1 MPLLVALLL
10 AVASGLR
17 IPQQAPLMNRRT
29 CLTGV
34 LSAATLPLLGAPFAA
49 EAAEEDIEVY
59 FGCGCFWHVQHEF
72 SEAERTILG
81 RGDMDLTAYAGYAGG
96 TRGTDNGKV
105 CYHNALQIAD
115 YGKLGHAEAVGMT
128 IPASKFGLMAEEYC
142 KLFSKDGLRPDQL
155 GDRGLEYRN
164 VVGIPGGV
172 KSPLAKELVAA
183 SVRQGDKLDF
193 AAGKGDDADARGLV
207 WIYDTKE
214 YPFYLGEV
222 YHQFHDGFAFGE
234 DYPKSYNSLAAKK
247 VKAGQLRDAGCPN
260 GMMGIGIAGL

>member
-115 YGKLGHAEAVGMT
+115 YGKLGSAHART
-128 IPASKFGLMAEEYC
+128 KHDPD
-142 KLFSKDGLRPDQL
+142 LF
-155 GDRGLEYRN
+155 
-164 VVGIPGGV
+164 
-172 KSPLAKELVAA
+172 
-183 SVRQGDKLDF
+183 
-193 AAGKGDDADARGLV
+193 
-207 WIYDTKE
+207 
-214 YPFYLGEV
+214 
-222 YHQFHDGFAFGE
+222 
-234 DYPKSYNSLAAKK
+234 
-247 VKAGQLRDAGCPN
+247 
-260 GMMGIGIAGL
+260 

>member
-1 MPLLVALLL
+1 
-10 AVASGLR
+10 
-17 IPQQAPLMNRRT
+17 
-29 CLTGV
+29 
-34 LSAATLPLLGAPFAA
+34 
-49 EAAEEDIEVY
+49 
-59 FGCGCFWHVQHEF
+59 
-72 SEAERTILG
+72 
-81 RGDMDLTAYAGYAGG
+81 
-96 TRGTDNGKV
+96 
-105 CYHNALQIAD
+105 
-115 YGKLGHAEAVGMT
+115 MT
-128 IPASKFGLMAEEYC
+128 IPASKFGLIAEEYC

-222 YHQFHDGFAFGE
+222 YHRAPRRRPLEPTQMRLPTCSH
-234 DYPKSYNSLAAKK
+234 
-247 VKAGQLRDAGCPN
+247 
-260 GMMGIGIAGL
+260 IG

>member
-1 MPLLVALLL
+1 MRNVPFFPPLRPALAAAGLSKPSAAGASGRDRKSFTWSAGIASPCSSKVPKFGVRRERIPMCSRSSMPLLVALLL

-115 YGKLGHAEAVGMT
+115 YGKLGSAHART
-128 IPASKFGLMAEEYC
+128 KHDPD
-142 KLFSKDGLRPDQL
+142 LF
-155 GDRGLEYRN
+155 
-164 VVGIPGGV
+164 
-172 KSPLAKELVAA
+172 
-183 SVRQGDKLDF
+183 
-193 AAGKGDDADARGLV
+193 
-207 WIYDTKE
+207 
-214 YPFYLGEV
+214 
-222 YHQFHDGFAFGE
+222 
-234 DYPKSYNSLAAKK
+234 
-247 VKAGQLRDAGCPN
+247 
-260 GMMGIGIAGL
+260 